1 MGIGKRLI
9 DHTRNLAKCMGFRAI
24 LLCGEPDYY
33 LRRGFVPAE
42 TLGIRTADDMYADAL
57 HVCELYENAL
67 SDARGRYIENP
78 VYNIDES
85 QAIEFDKKFEPK
97 ELVVGTPSQK
107 RFDRIVAMRRK
118 A

>member
-1 MGIGKRLI
+1 MEIELRNERFSDYPETENVVREAFWNRYSPGCYEHYLI
-9 DHTRNLAKCMGFRAI
+9 HIMRYSR
-24 LLCGEPDYY
+24 
-33 LRRGFVPAE
+33 
-42 TLGIRTADDMYADAL
+42 ADDMYADAL

>member
-1 MGIGKRLI
+1 MRGSRLLFVKGICACRDL
-9 DHTRNLAKCMGFRAI
+9 RNT
-24 LLCGEPDYY
+24 DS
-33 LRRGFVPAE
+33 RR
-42 TLGIRTADDMYADAL
+42 
-57 HVCELYENAL
+57 HVCRCVACVR

>member
-1 MGIGKRLI
+1 MQSYYAGIPTTICEG
-9 DHTRNLAKCMGFRAI
+9 D
-24 LLCGEPDYY
+24 LCLP
-33 LRRGFVPAE
+33 RP
-42 TLGIRTADDMYADAL
+42 LGIRTADDSGRRCVACVRA
-57 HVCELYENAL
+57 YENAL